1 MATPGTNA
9 NAKEFLL
16 PDLGEGLEEAELLEW
31 CVQEGQTVEEFD
43 TLAKMETA
51 KALVEVPAP
60 RAGKIQK
67 LHGKAGDIIKVGS
80 PLVTWGEGES
90 DDDAAHADNG
100 TATQVKPDERRAETH
115 VEQDLETRRQ
125 FDEVPEELQRAQA
138 TTNDEQIEVEG
149 PRKDAG
155 TVVGQLTELG
165 GVSAEP
171 GKVLAAPA
179 VRRLARDLGVEL
191 SRLHGSGIGGRITA
205 ADVKAATSDNGRN
218 RAAGIVT
225 HIDRPRVAAPGGGT
239 AIERPRPA
247 RQPPAQQLAPMSTA
261 LPEPQAPPF
270 AVGGSDESI
279 TIPFRGVRRTIAN
292 RLRESV
298 DRAVHFGVMDE
309 ADVTALDGLRK
320 RLSAASG
327 EKLSLLPFV
336 CCAVARTLAGEFGYQ
351 LNRLN
356 STTDDEKG
364 EIIQYRAVNL
374 GIATDTPAGL
384 MVPVI
389 RNATSLGVLE
399 MGRKI
404 SQLAAAARDR
414 SIPASDLQGS
424 TFTISNF
431 GSYAGRFASPI
442 INYPEAAI
450 LAVGRMREGVVVHNG
465 MMGVGKLLPLSLV
478 SDHRVI
484 DGGTATL
491 FLNKIVELMQNPDVL
506 LPTNLGI

>member
-9 NAKEFLL
+9 NAKDFLL
-16 PDLGEGLEEAELLEW
+16 PDLGEGLEDAELLEW
-31 CVQEGQTVEEFD
+31 CVKEGQQVEEFD

-60 RAGKIQK
+60 RSGTIEK
-67 LHGKAGDIIKVGS
+67 LHGQPGDVIKVGS
-80 PLVTWGEGES
+80 PLVTWADGERPSGS
-90 DDDAAHADNG
+90 NGSADTG
-100 TATQVKPDERRAETH
+100 ERRESTH
-115 VEQDLETRRQ
+115 IEQDQETRRQ
-125 FDEVPEELQRAQA
+125 GEEVPEELSRAQA
-138 TTNDEQIEVEG
+138 TVEEEESAEEDG

-155 TVVGQLTELG
+155 TVVGKLSELG
-165 GVSAEP
+165 GVSSEP

-191 SRLHGSGIGGRITA
+191 EQIRGSGIGGRVTA
-205 ADVKAATSDNGRN
+205 ADVKAAAGQGNGRGM
-218 RAAGIVT
+218 AT
-225 HIDRPRVAAPGGGT
+225 PIDRPRSAQ
-239 AIERPRPA
+239 RPASQPA
-247 RQPPAQQLAPMSTA
+247 RQGAPMSTT
-261 LPEPQAPPF
+261 LPEPEAPPF
-270 AVGGSDESI
+270 AVGGTDETI

-292 RLRESV
+292 RLRDSV
-298 DRAVHFGVMDE
+298 DKAVHFGVMDE
-309 ADVTALDGLRK
+309 ADVTALDGLRR
-320 RLSAASG
+320 RLAAASG

-364 EIIQYRAVNL
+364 EITQYRAVNL

-389 RNATSLGVLE
+389 RNATRMGVLE
-399 MGRKI
+399 MARKI
-404 SQLAAAARDR
+404 AQLASAARDR
-414 SIPASDLQGS
+414 SIPMGDLQGS

-442 INYPEAAI
+442 INYPESGI
-450 LAVGRMREGVVVHNG
+450 LAVGRMREGVVVRNG
-465 MMGVGKLLPLSLV
+465 MIGVGKLLPLSLV

-491 FLNKIVELMQNPDVL
+491 FLAKIVELLQNPDVL
-506 LPTNLGI
+506 LPSNLQL

>member
-9 NAKEFLL
+9 SATEFLL
-16 PDLGEGLEEAELLEW
+16 PDLGEGLEDAELLEW
-31 CVQEGQTVEEFD
+31 CVEEGQTVEEFD

-60 RAGKIQK
+60 RAGTIQK
-67 LHGKAGDIIKVGS
+67 LHGKAGDVIKVGS
-80 PLVTWGEGES
+80 PLVTWATGDGAAGGNDASAAEDRHES
-90 DDDAAHADNG
+90 
-100 TATQVKPDERRAETH
+100 TH
-115 VEQDLETRRQ
+115 IEQDLETRRQ
-125 FDEVPEELQRAQA
+125 FEEVPEELERAEA
-138 TTNDEQIEVEG
+138 TTREDEAEDEG

-155 TVVGQLTELG
+155 TVVGKLTELG

-179 VRRLARDLGVEL
+179 VRRMARDMGVDL
-191 SRLHGSGIGGRITA
+191 SRVHGSGIGGRVTA
-205 ADVKAATSDNGRN
+205 ADVKAASAAGNGRGM
-218 RAAGIVT
+218 ATPV
-225 HIDRPRVAAPGGGT
+225 DRPPRTPQ
-239 AIERPRPA
+239 RPPRPA
-247 RQPPAQQLAPMSTA
+247 ETPITPRPGTMATT
-261 LPEPQAPPF
+261 LPEPESPPF
-270 AVGGSDESI
+270 AVGGDDETI

-292 RLRESV
+292 RLRDSV
-298 DRAVHFGVMDE
+298 DKAVHFGVMDE
-309 ADVTALDGLRK
+309 ADVTALDGLRR
-320 RLSAASG
+320 RLAAASG
-327 EKLSLLPFV
+327 EKISLLPFV

-356 STTDDEKG
+356 STTDDEKA
-364 EIIQYRAVNL
+364 EITQYRTVNL

-389 RNATSLGVLE
+389 RNATRLGVLE

-404 SQLAAAARDR
+404 TQLAAAARDR
-414 SIPASDLQGS
+414 SIPMGDLQGS

-442 INYPEAAI
+442 INYPEAGI
-450 LAVGRMREGVVVHNG
+450 LAVGRMREGVVVSKG

-491 FLNKIVELMQNPDVL
+491 FLNKVIELLQSPDVL
-506 LPTNLGI
+506 LPTDLQI